1 MSGGEHG
8 EGGDGIVMEAV
19 LPVED
24 FQSLSGDQQSEEIF
38 RLLSLLSPFAGEV
51 TGLRTSVDTALTR
64 ISDLEPG
71 QQQQEAALRTRDNCS
86 LTAGLDRDTDQDFPL
101 LGFGNKELGRE
112 PESPVGTPLLPEIHA
127 PDPFII
133 QKSRQLN
140 RRVSL
145 NVGGVRHEVMW
156 TMLEQVPRSR
166 LGKLAT
172 AATHEQ
178 ILGLCDTYSLVENE
192 YFFDRHPRSFN
203 SILNFYRTGR
213 LHLIDEMCVLAFS
226 DDLEFWMIDEVIHIL
241 LSGYKTSARLLAKK
255 VFYNIINNN
264 KSLRRCIWNPAV
276 KTSTTPARSMSLRK

>member
-1 MSGGEHG
+1 MKSGQSVLSVSGGEHG

-226 DDLEFWMIDEVIHIL
+226 DDLEFWMIDEVIHKYYYRDIRRLFSFWPKSIL
-241 LSGYKTSARLLAKK
+241 Q
-255 VFYNIINNN
+255 
-264 KSLRRCIWNPAV
+264 
-276 KTSTTPARSMSLRK
+276 